1 MDSLPLNELSS
12 DEEHVILRKG
22 TEPPFSGEYTNLKAP
37 GTFVC
42 RQCHAPLSRSDDKF
56 ESHCG
61 WPSFDDEIPEAVI
74 RETDADGMRTEILC
88 RRCGGHLG
96 HVFLGEGCTEKSTR
110 HCVNSIS
117 MHFVPSDDSL
127 PPLLGADP
135 G

>member
-22 TEPPFSGEYTNLKAP
+22 TEPPFSGEYTNLKDP

-42 RQCHAPLSRSDDKF
+42 RQCHAPLYRSDDKF

-88 RRCGGHLG
+88 RRCGRLLPLALRHELG
-96 HVFLGEGCTEKSTR
+96 HVRPRGLHASLRLGCSGSGC
-110 HCVNSIS
+110 
-117 MHFVPSDDSL
+117 
-127 PPLLGADP
+127 
-135 G
+135 

>member
-22 TEPPFSGEYTNLKAP
+22 TEPPFSGEYTNLKDP

-42 RQCHAPLSRSDDKF
+42 RQCHAALYRSDDKF

-96 HVFLGEGCTEKSTR
+96 HVFLGEGFTEKSTR

>member
-12 DEEHVILRKG
+12 DEEHVSLRKG
-22 TEPPFSGEYTNLKAP
+22 TEPPFSGEYTNLKDP

-42 RQCHAPLSRSDDKF
+42 RQCHAPLYRSDDKF

-96 HVFLGEGCTEKSTR
+96 HVLLGDGFTEKSPR
-110 HCVNSIS
+110 HSVNSIS
-117 MHFVPSDDSL
+117 MHFVPTADSQQHL
-127 PPLLGADP
+127 IGADP
-135 G
+135 D

>member
-22 TEPPFSGEYTNLKAP
+22 TEPPFSGEYTNLKDP

-42 RQCHAPLSRSDDKF
+42 RQGPAPRYRSDDKC

-61 WPSFDDEIPEAVI
+61 GPRFDDEIPEAVI

-96 HVFLGEGCTEKSTR
+96 HVFLGEGFTEKSTR